1 MKKSRKLKGGT
12 FTLAS
17 IGSAAASAILP
28 FAFFMAARTLRKR
41 IKKNKT
47 RRR

>member
-1 MKKSRKLKGGT
+1 MKSRKIKGGN

-28 FAFFMAARTLRKR
+28 LAFFLGERSLRKR
-41 IKKNKT
+41 KMHKT
-47 RRR
+47 KRR

>member
-1 MKKSRKLKGGT
+1 MKTRRTKGGN

-17 IGSAAASAILP
+17 VGSAAASAILP
-28 FAFFMAARTLRKR
+28 LAFFLGARALLKS
-41 IKKNKT
+41 KKNKT

>member
-1 MKKSRKLKGGT
+1 MKSRKIKGGN

-28 FAFFMAARTLRKR
+28 LAFFLGARTIRNRKM
-41 IKKNKT
+41 KT
-47 RRR
+47 KRRR

>member
-1 MKKSRKLKGGT
+1 MKTRRIKGGN

-28 FAFFMAARTLRKR
+28 FAFFMGARALRKR
-41 IKKNKT
+41 KFNKT
-47 RRR
+47 KRR